1 MSIWLKDAVAFE
13 NIFGKALE
21 DYQNGTV
28 ENRYGKVRENDILT
42 SRNLRLSSQLLKLLQ
57 SVNLVSLLFIQCDS

>member
-57 SVNLVSLLFIQCDS
+57 SVNWVSLLFIQCDS